1 VFVDGASKG
10 TSPPLTSL
18 NLPVGKHTIE
28 VRNGDAPPH
37 VVSVQVEADA
47 PVRVRHKFGG

>member
-1 VFVDGASKG
+1 VIVDGVSKG
-10 TSPPLTSL
+10 TSPPLTL
-18 NLPVGKHTIE
+18 LTMPVGKHTIE

-37 VVSVQVEADA
+37 VISVQVEADN